1 MYLRRASC
9 EYKVETSSGEAPMQE
24 REEEDDANAEKS
36 VVPLEGAKTSLAK
49 AVRMQ
54 RQQQQQQQQQ
64 REEPSCS
71 PRSSS
76 ERMLLI

>member
-24 REEEDDANAEKS
+24 REEDDANAEKS
-36 VVPLEGAKTSLAK
+36 VVPLKDAKTSLAK
-49 AVRMQ
+49 AVKMQ
-54 RQQQQQQQQQ
+54 WQQQQQQ